1 MTKIKKIER
10 QETKLLVNESLTVL
24 QKAMNKYGIEVGQAN
39 GARYG
44 GDTMT
49 VKIEFKVPALA
60 EESAKKD
67 YEMYMEMYGVEAPYG
82 FEFNIS
88 GTTYRTIGLNHKA
101 PKNRVQLKNV
111 TTGATNSRC
120 PASTVNSHY
129 KWQTTTSIGK
139 IGATA

>member
-88 GTTYRTIGLNHKA
+88 GTTYRTIGLNHRA

-111 TTGATNSRC
+111 TTGATNTRC
-120 PASTVNSHY
+120 PAKTVNHHY
-129 KWQTTTSIGK
+129 KLV
-139 IGATA
+139 GALA

>member
-1 MTKIKKIER
+1 MAKIKKIER
-10 QETKLLVNESLTVL
+10 QETRLLVDETLTVL
-24 QKAMNKYGIEVGQAN
+24 QKAMNKYGIEVGQAG

-49 VKIEFKVPALA
+49 LKVEFKVPALA

-101 PKNRVQLKNV
+101 PKNRVILKNMSN
-111 TTGATNSRC
+111 GRNARC
-120 PASTVNSHY
+120 PASTVNFNY
-129 KWQTTTSIGK
+129 KRV
-139 IGATA
+139 GAVA

>member
-49 VKIEFKVPALA
+49 VKIEYKVPALA

-111 TTGATNSRC
+111 TTGATNTRC
-120 PASTVNSHY
+120 PAKTVNHHY
-129 KWQTTTSIGK
+129 KLV
-139 IGATA
+139 GALA

>member
-10 QETKLLVNESLTVL
+10 QETKLLVDETLKVL
-24 QKAMNKYGIEVGQAN
+24 QKAMNKYGIEIGQAG

-111 TTGATNSRC
+111 TTGATNTRC
-120 PASTVNSHY
+120 PAKTVNHHY
-129 KWQTTTSIGK
+129 KLV
-139 IGATA
+139 GALA

>member
-120 PASTVNSHY
+120 PAKTVNHHY
-129 KWQTTTSIGK
+129 KLV
-139 IGATA
+139 GALA

>member
-10 QETKLLVNESLTVL
+10 QETMLLVNESLTVL

-111 TTGATNSRC
+111 TTGATNTRC
-120 PASTVNSHY
+120 PAKTVNHHY
-129 KWQTTTSIGK
+129 KLV
-139 IGATA
+139 GALA

>member
-10 QETKLLVNESLTVL
+10 QETKLLVDETLKVL
-24 QKAMNKYGIEVGQAN
+24 QKAMNKYGIEIGQAG

-82 FEFNIS
+82 FEFNIR
-88 GTTYRTIGLNHKA
+88 GTTYRHIGINHKA
-101 PKNRVQLKNV
+101 PKNRVILKNMSN
-111 TTGATNSRC
+111 GRNARC
-120 PASTVNSHY
+120 PASTVNFNY
-129 KWQTTTSIGK
+129 KRV
-139 IGATA
+139 GAVA

>member
-101 PKNRVQLKNV
+101 PKNRVILKNMSN
-111 TTGATNSRC
+111 GRNARC
-120 PASTVNSHY
+120 PASTVNFNY
-129 KWQTTTSIGK
+129 KRV
-139 IGATA
+139 GAVA

>member
-1 MTKIKKIER
+1 M
-10 QETKLLVNESLTVL
+10 
-24 QKAMNKYGIEVGQAN
+24 
-39 GARYG
+39 
-44 GDTMT
+44 
-49 VKIEFKVPALA
+49 
-60 EESAKKD
+60 
-67 YEMYMEMYGVEAPYG
+67 EAPYG

>member
-67 YEMYMEMYGVEAPYG
+67 YEMYMEMYEVEAPYG
-82 FEFNIS
+82 FEFMINGGKYQI
-88 GTTYRTIGLNHKA
+88 IGLNHNA
-101 PKNRVQLKNV
+101 PKNRVLLKNLS
-111 TTGATNSRC
+111 TGRNARC
-120 PASTVNSHY
+120 PANTVNSHY
-129 KWQTTTSIGK
+129 KLA
-139 IGATA
+139 GALA

>member
-1 MTKIKKIER
+1 MAKIKKIER
-10 QETKLLVNESLTVL
+10 QETRLLVDETLTVL

>member
-111 TTGATNSRC
+111 TTGATNTRC
-120 PASTVNSHY
+120 PAKTVNHHY
-129 KWQTTTSIGK
+129 KLV
-139 IGATA
+139 GALA

>member
-1 MTKIKKIER
+1 MAKIKKIER
-10 QETKLLVNESLTVL
+10 QETRLLVDETLTVL

-111 TTGATNSRC
+111 TTGATNTRC
-120 PASTVNSHY
+120 PAKTVNHHY
-129 KWQTTTSIGK
+129 KLV
-139 IGATA
+139 GALA

>member
-88 GTTYRTIGLNHKA
+88 GTTYRSLGLNHKA

-111 TTGATNSRC
+111 TTGATNTRC
-120 PASTVNSHY
+120 PAKTVNHHY
-129 KWQTTTSIGK
+129 KLV
-139 IGATA
+139 GALA

>member
-60 EESAKKD
+60 EESAKID

-111 TTGATNSRC
+111 TTGATNTRC
-120 PASTVNSHY
+120 PAKTVNHHY
-129 KWQTTTSIGK
+129 KLV
-139 IGATA
+139 GALA

>member
-88 GTTYRTIGLNHKA
+88 GTTYRTIGRNHKA

-111 TTGATNSRC
+111 TTGATNTRC
-120 PASTVNSHY
+120 PAKTVNHHY
-129 KWQTTTSIGK
+129 KLV
-139 IGATA
+139 GALA

>member
-120 PASTVNSHY
+120 PASTVNSHC
-129 KWQTTTSIGK
+129 KSFNFIFLS
-139 IGATA
+139 